1 MRSTDENGEVFFDN
15 LDQGKYEITEVKTQ
29 PGRAL
34 LKEPIV
40 VTLPLTMTEEE
51 ANENGSVDFTN
62 AQQDSGYTDKWFFY
76 ECTYRVINNAV
87 LDMPVAGGNGVW
99 KYGFIGVGMI
109 AMIGTTWVV
118 LEKRKT
124 KKYHKHKKMNK

>member
-1 MRSTDENGEVFFDN
+1 MEESENATSKVHPNFRRLLKVGETLMRSTNEDGEVFFDN

-34 LKEPIV
+34 LKEPII

-62 AQQDSGYTDKWFFY
+62 IGF
-76 ECTYRVINNAV
+76 
-87 LDMPVAGGNGVW
+87 LDEDVCV
-99 KYGFIGVGMI
+99 
-109 AMIGTTWVV
+109 
-118 LEKRKT
+118 
-124 KKYHKHKKMNK
+124 